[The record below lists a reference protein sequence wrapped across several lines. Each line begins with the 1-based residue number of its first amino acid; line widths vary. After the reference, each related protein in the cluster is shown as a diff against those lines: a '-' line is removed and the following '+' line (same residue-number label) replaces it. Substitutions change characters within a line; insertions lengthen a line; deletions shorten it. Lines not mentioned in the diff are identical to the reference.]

1 MGPEIP
7 VRIAPPR
14 EADAIARLLG
24 GFRDYYGESEP
35 GDAPLLGTVRLLLD
49 DPSTEFLLA
58 GEPARGVAQIRF
70 RLSVWTGVEDAWLED
85 LFVEPDARGGGFGR
99 ALAEAC
105 VERARL
111 RGCARIQLDS
121 NESNEAAAALYAS
134 LGFESGSAAR
144 WDGARDLYLTKWLR
158 AR

>member
-1 MGPEIP
+1 LGPEIP

-14 EADAIARLLG
+14 EAEAVARLLG

-35 GDAPLLGTVRLLLD
+35 ADPALLATVRLLLT

-58 GEPARGVAQIRF
+58 GEPARGVAQVRF

-85 LFVEPDARGGGFGR
+85 LFVEPGAREAGLGR

-105 VERARL
+105 IERARR
-111 RGCARIQLDS
+111 RGCGRIQLDS

-134 LGFESGSAAR
+134 LGFESGSPVR
-144 WDGARDLYLTKWLR
+144 WDGARDLYMTKWLQ

>member
-14 EADAIARLLG
+14 EAAEVARLLG
-24 GFRDYYGESEP
+24 GFRDYYGDSEP
-35 GDAPLLGTVRLLLD
+35 ADAAILATVERLVG

-58 GEPARGVAQIRF
+58 GEPARGVAQVRF
-70 RLSVWTGVEDAWLED
+70 RLSVWTGVDDAWLED
-85 LFVEPDARGGGFGR
+85 LFVEPEVRGEGFGR

-105 VERARL
+105 VERARR

-121 NESNEAAAALYAS
+121 NEENEAAAALYAS
-134 LGFESGSAAR
+134 LGFEPGRPQR
-144 WDGARDLYLTKWLR
+144 WEGGRDLYLTKTL
-158 AR
+158 